1 MMCTAYYTTEQLIR
15 QVLDQYDTGRGT
27 LYQTRGDDDNVVEIT
42 VEVVDYLTANGVDC
56 EAEIICPDG
65 APELLIAYYDS
76 DNSPVLRR
84 YRLEAC

>member
-1 MMCTAYYTTEQLIR
+1 MQTRYYSTDQLIR
-15 QVLDQYDTGRGT
+15 HILDRYDTGRGT
-27 LYQTRGDDDNVVEIT
+27 LYQTRGDDDSVIEIA

-56 EAEIICPDG
+56 NAEIIYPDG
-65 APELLIAYYDS
+65 KPELLLSYYDS

>member
-1 MMCTAYYTTEQLIR
+1 MCTAYYTTEQLIR

-27 LYQTRGDDDNVVEIT
+27 LYQTRGDDDTVIEIA

-65 APELLIAYYDS
+65 KPELLLSYYDG

>member
-1 MMCTAYYTTEQLIR
+1 MQTGYYSVEQLIR
-15 QVLDQYDTGRGT
+15 HILYRYDTGKGT
-27 LYQTRGDDDNVVEIT
+27 LYQTRGDDDNVIEIA

-56 EAEIICPDG
+56 NAEIICPNGD
-65 APELLIAYYDS
+65 PELLIAYYGS

>member
-1 MMCTAYYTTEQLIR
+1 MFFETENLIR
-15 QVLDQYDTGRGT
+15 YILDRYDAGNGK
-27 LYQTRGDDDNVVEIT
+27 LYQTRGDDDNVIEIA

-56 EAEIICPDG
+56 NAEIICPNG
-65 APELLIAYYDS
+65 TPELLIAYYDS

>member
-1 MMCTAYYTTEQLIR
+1 
-15 QVLDQYDTGRGT
+15 
-27 LYQTRGDDDNVVEIT
+27 VVEIA

-65 APELLIAYYDS
+65 KPELLLSYYDS

>member
-1 MMCTAYYTTEQLIR
+1 MMFFATENLIR
-15 QVLDQYDTGRGT
+15 HILDRYDTGRGT
-27 LYQTRGDDDNVVEIT
+27 LYQTRGDDDNVVEIA

-65 APELLIAYYDS
+65 TPELLLSYYDG

>member
-1 MMCTAYYTTEQLIR
+1 MFFETENLIR
-15 QVLDQYDTGRGT
+15 YILDRYDTGRGT
-27 LYQTRGDDDNVVEIT
+27 LYQTRGDDDSVIEIA

-65 APELLIAYYDS
+65 KPELLLSYYDS
-76 DNSPVLRR
+76 ENNPVLRR

>member
-1 MMCTAYYTTEQLIR
+1 MFFATENLIR
-15 QVLDQYDTGRGT
+15 HILDRYDTGKGT
-27 LYQTRGDDDNVVEIT
+27 LYQTRGDDDTVIEIA
-42 VEVVDYLTANGVDC
+42 VEVVDYLTSNGVDC

-65 APELLIAYYDS
+65 KSELLLSYYDS

>member
-1 MMCTAYYTTEQLIR
+1 MCTAYYTTEQLIR

-27 LYQTRGDDDNVVEIT
+27 LYQTRGDDDTVIEIA

-65 APELLIAYYDS
+65 KPELLLSYYDS
-76 DNSPVLRR
+76 HNSPVLRR

>member
-1 MMCTAYYTTEQLIR
+1 MMFFATENLIR
-15 QVLDQYDTGRGT
+15 NILDRYDTGRGT

-56 EAEIICPDG
+56 EAEIICPNG
-65 APELLIAYYDS
+65 KPELLLSYYDS
-76 DNSPVLRR
+76 ENSPVLRR